1 MHRLWHSAI
10 IDSDGCAFCEDIPP
24 PVKSHNF
31 DYVLEYDNS
40 GDCDEDKYDDD
51 AY

>member
-1 MHRLWHSAI
+1 MVAHIVKIS
-10 IDSDGCAFCEDIPP
+10 PP

-51 AY
+51 AYWR